1 MAKEIFGI
9 GARKPKKRLKLK
21 RNSHLNKGVTERFS
35 EVQEL
40 EGIENSGA
48 SQLFKPTKKKIIQI

>member
-1 MAKEIFGI
+1 MAKEII
-9 GARKPKKRLKLK
+9 GTGALKLKKRLNLK
-21 RNSHLNKGVTERFS
+21 RKSHLNKGVTERFS

-48 SQLFKPTKKKIIQI
+48 SQLFKPTKKKSIKI